1 MDVWFKA
8 EDFIAADV
16 VRWTEGIFDR
26 RRKGKALRIGERQ
39 IVAEVLERTDNGW
52 VRLLVFSA
60 VVTKAEFAGKIILP
74 LLTKEVICRG
84 GKTILRGKPE
94 RLPWSDE
101 SARRR
106 VLHVPDPSKFL
117 PR

>member
-1 MDVWFKA
+1 MDVWVKA
-8 EDFIAADV
+8 EDLIAADV
-16 VRWTEGIFDR
+16 VRWTEGIFGR
-26 RRKGKALRIGERQ
+26 RRKGKALCIGERQ
-39 IVAEVLERTDNGW
+39 IVAEVLERTDDAW
-52 VRLLVFSA
+52 VRLLVLSA
-60 VVTKAEFAGKIILP
+60 VVTEAEFAGKTIPP
-74 LLTKEVICRG
+74 LLPKEVIRRG

-106 VLHVPDPSKFL
+106 VLDVPDPSKFL